1 MERLAH
7 KDQRMRTFIASDA
20 TRRDL
25 VLHVYDVTRD
35 LVPPGSTLVMLDD
48 SIVRGT
54 TLRESI
60 VAILDRL
67 EPARILFVSSAPQI
81 RYPDCYGIDM
91 SQLGRFVARSGPPS
105 RSWKNME
112 NPSSWKKLK
121 WPAGNNW
128 PATPMHR

>member
-1 MERLAH
+1 MEPTIRVERLAH
-7 KDQRMRTFIASDA
+7 KDQRMAFIASDA

-67 EPARILFVSSAPQI
+67 EPARILFVSSP
-81 RYPDCYGIDM
+81 P
-91 SQLGRFVARSGPPS
+91 RSAIPT
-105 RSWKNME
+105 
-112 NPSSWKKLK
+112 
-121 WPAGNNW
+121 
-128 PATPMHR
+128 ATAST